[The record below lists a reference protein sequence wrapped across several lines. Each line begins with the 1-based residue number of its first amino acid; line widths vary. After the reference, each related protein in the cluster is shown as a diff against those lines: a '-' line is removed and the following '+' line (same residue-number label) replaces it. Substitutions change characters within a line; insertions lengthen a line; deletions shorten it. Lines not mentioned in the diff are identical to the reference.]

1 MLAPSGWPTIFAPML
16 TRPKATP
23 TQQAA
28 LALGVVLAAGLGA
41 GAGVG
46 LVFAMA
52 LADRGGGA
60 FPFPLAGLLVGTS
73 SGLSGA
79 APVAWWRQ
87 DARLHGWGA
96 LLGGVL
102 GLAVAALLTMAR

>member
-73 SGLSGA
+73 SGCRVRRRWRGGGKMRACTAGVRCWAACSG
-79 APVAWWRQ
+79 WRWP
-87 DARLHGWGA
+87 RC
-96 LLGGVL
+96 
-102 GLAVAALLTMAR
+102 